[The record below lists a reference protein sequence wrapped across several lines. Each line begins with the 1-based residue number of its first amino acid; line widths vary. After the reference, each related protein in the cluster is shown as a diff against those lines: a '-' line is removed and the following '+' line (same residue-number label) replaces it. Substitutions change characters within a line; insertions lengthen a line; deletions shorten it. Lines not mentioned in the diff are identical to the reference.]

1 MSGKMTTLSLRKIKV
16 FWNKDYDVVTSIH
29 DVTNKILSRES
40 NYIVDLTKVSGN
52 SEISMEEVVINLI
65 LSEFDQKKPLF

>member
-1 MSGKMTTLSLRKIKV
+1 MMSGKMTTLSLRKIKV

-29 DVTNKILSRES
+29 KVTNKILSRDS
-40 NYIVDLTKVSGN
+40 N